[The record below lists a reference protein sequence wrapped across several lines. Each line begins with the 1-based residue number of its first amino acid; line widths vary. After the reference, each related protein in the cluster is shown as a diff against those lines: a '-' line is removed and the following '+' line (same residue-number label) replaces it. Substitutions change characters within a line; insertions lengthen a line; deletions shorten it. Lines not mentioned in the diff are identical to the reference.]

1 MSGVPVVGSVVGG
14 GKKRRATGRRS
25 AGFIGRSAVRRAMSQ
40 ANRLAAKKKV
50 TKKKATKKKATKKK
64 AAADATVE
72 SAASG
77 GRPYS
82 KSSTVLGGSLGSEES
97 VRRATLLG
105 G

>member
-1 MSGVPVVGSVVGG
+1 MSGVPVVGSVAGG
-14 GKKRRATGRRS
+14 GRS
-25 AGFIGRSAVRRAMSQ
+25 PSSSSPGSTGFIAVPAIKAAMAQ
-40 ANRLAAKKKV
+40 VEQMK
-50 TKKKATKKKATKKK
+50 KKKATTKKKKAKKK
-64 AAADATVE
+64 APKKVAGDATGE

-82 KSSTVLGGSLGSEES
+82 KSNTVLGGSLGSEES

>member
-1 MSGVPVVGSVVGG
+1 MSGVPVVGSVAGG
-14 GKKRRATGRRS
+14 GRS
-25 AGFIGRSAVRRAMSQ
+25 PSPGSTGFIAVPAIKAAMAQ
-40 ANRLAAKKKV
+40 VEQMK
-50 TKKKATKKKATKKK
+50 KKKATTKKKKAKKK
-64 AAADATVE
+64 APKKVAGDATGE

>member
-1 MSGVPVVGSVVGG
+1 MSGVPVVGSVAGG
-14 GKKRRATGRRS
+14 GKTKRATG
-25 AGFIGRSAVRRAMSQ
+25 GRSAALRFVPAIREAMAQ
-40 ANRLAAKKKV
+40 VEQMK
-50 TKKKATKKKATKKK
+50 KKKATTKKKKAKKK
-64 AAADATVE
+64 APKKMAGDATGE